1 MPIAFRCEHCSQL
14 MSISR
19 KLAGQQTVCPRCGQ
33 ETRIPTEEE
42 ASATAG
48 PPGKVEQ
55 RPPSPPVPQE
65 KRPVETVASE
75 VAATATASPAKS
87 TATSAPSAQQQPEGV
102 ARRLGARGPE
112 ETDEELAFQLRRV
125 GGDLEEMDLTPM
137 VDVTFLLLIFFMV
150 TASFSLQKSIETP
163 PPDPDRQGAAQTV
176 MPMDE
181 PDDKSIM
188 IEIDEQNRILVE
200 DQIINDPRDLP
211 TRLAEIRSRDQK
223 TEVVVSVDA
232 RSRHESL
239 VIAID
244 AAQEIGMQRIRW
256 GVKEEGGGMKDEG

>member
-1 MPIAFRCEHCSQL
+1 MAHVRGLGVPIAFRCEHCSQL

-19 KLAGQQTVCPRCGQ
+19 KLAGQQTICPRCGQ
-33 ETRIPTEEE
+33 QTRIPTEQEVAAAAE
-42 ASATAG
+42 ASG
-48 PPGKVEQ
+48 KEQKPPNSPAPAAPLVAEE
-55 RPPSPPVPQE
+55 RAPSPPPATPGKTPTPAASASAQAPE
-65 KRPVETVASE
+65 SETV
-75 VAATATASPAKS
+75 V
-87 TATSAPSAQQQPEGV
+87 
-102 ARRLGARGPE
+102 RRLGARGSE
-112 ETDEELAFQLRRV
+112 ESDEELAFQLRRP
-125 GGDLEEMDLTPM
+125 GGDLDEMDLTPM

-176 MPMDE
+176 MPLEE
-181 PDDKSIM
+181 PDDKSIL
-188 IEIDEQNRILVE
+188 IEIDEENRILVE
-200 DQIINDPRDLP
+200 DQVIADPRDLP

-256 GVKEEGGGMKDEG
+256 GVRSE